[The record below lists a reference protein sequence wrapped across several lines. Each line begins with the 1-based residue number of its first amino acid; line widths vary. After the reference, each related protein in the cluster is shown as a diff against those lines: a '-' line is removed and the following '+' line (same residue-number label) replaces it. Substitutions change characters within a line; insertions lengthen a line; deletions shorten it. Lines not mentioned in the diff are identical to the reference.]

1 MEVYK
6 PIDTNDVKDLIY
18 KAKNGDTEASEIL
31 IQGNFPLIKSIV
43 KTFLN
48 KGVEY
53 DDLYQLG
60 CVGFLKAIKNFDENL
75 GVKFSTYAV
84 PMIAGEIKRFL
95 RDDGMIK
102 VSRSIKT
109 LAIKIRSLN
118 ERLKAEGKEPLKIDE
133 IARHFSVDEDDV
145 IVALDSSQQILSIQ
159 AKLDEDD
166 PNSQSVIDKITTVDK
181 SDDMLDKLILKEE
194 ILKLPEKEKKIIL
207 LRYFRGKTQGEVA
220 EVLGISQ
227 VQVSRMESKIIESL
241 KKKMI

>member
-6 PIDTNDVKDLIY
+6 PIDTNEVNDLIY
-18 KAKNGDTEASEIL
+18 KAKNGDSDATEKL
-31 IQGNFPLIKSIV
+31 VQGNFPLIKSIV

-60 CVGFLKAIKNFDENL
+60 CVGFLKAIKNFDDSV

-109 LAIKIRSLN
+109 LAIKIRALN
-118 ERLKAEGKEPLKIDE
+118 EKMKSEGKEPLKLE
-133 IARHFSVDEDDV
+133 ELAKHFSVDEEDV

-166 PNSQSVIDKITTVDK
+166 PNSQSMIDKITTVDK
-181 SDDMLDKLILKEE
+181 SDEMLDKLILKEE

-220 EVLGISQ
+220 DVLGISQ
-227 VQVSRMESKIIESL
+227 VQVSRMETKIIELL

>member
-1 MEVYK
+1 MEIYK
-6 PIDTNDVKDLIY
+6 PIDTNEINVLIEL
-18 KAKNGDTEASEIL
+18 AKSGDSEATEKL

-43 KTFLN
+43 KGFLN

-60 CVGFLKAIKNFDENL
+60 CVGFLKAIKNFDNSI

-84 PMIAGEIKRFL
+84 SMIAGEIKRFL

-109 LAIKIRSLN
+109 LAIKIKALN
-118 ERLKAEGKEPLKIDE
+118 EQIKSEGKEPLKIDE
-133 IARHFSVDEDDV
+133 IAKYFNVDIEDVV
-145 IVALDSSQQILSIQ
+145 IALDSSQQVLSIQ
-159 AKLDEDD
+159 AKIDEDD

-181 SDDMLDKLILKEE
+181 SEEMLDRFILKDE
-194 ILKLPEKEKKIIL
+194 IMKLPEKEKKVIL

-220 EVLGISQ
+220 EILDISQ
-227 VQVSRMESKIIESL
+227 VQVSRLEKKIIDKL
-241 KKKMI
+241 RKQFV